1 LTFADIF
8 APLFEVTVDPSSNP
22 KLHVFLQSCVGFDM
36 VDDESLRERPYNESL
51 PCPDEWDYEYDPP
64 YALFAYYLYA
74 NLCALNKLRS
84 FRGLSQF
91 PSSDA
96 HACGTRSAVCASQ
109 CVPTR
114 D

>member
-1 LTFADIF
+1 M
-8 APLFEVTVDPSSNP
+8 DPSSNP